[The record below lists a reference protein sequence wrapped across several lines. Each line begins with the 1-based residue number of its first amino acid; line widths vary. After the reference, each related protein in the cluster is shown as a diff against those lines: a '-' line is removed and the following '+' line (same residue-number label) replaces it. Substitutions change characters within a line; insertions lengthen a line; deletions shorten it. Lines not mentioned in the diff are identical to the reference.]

1 MSSYV
6 DIYNDYPLR
15 CAKLWEDF
23 NASAEA
29 KNLEVTFMLM
39 CAAGGFVTPYEH
51 LRIQKS
57 QAKNLRDHPAYHDF
71 DEVRFKR
78 SAKTMDDALSPAASS
93 SSLFQK
99 ISLENCF
106 YGQCDGI
113 ELIRDMAES
122 RNPNNYSIRTQKTRN
137 LVNILRNALA
147 HNNIYAFARSSSSE
161 ISELTFF
168 SRLKANWPKPYEQC
182 ERKVFDP
189 PTEPYAYEVLSMP
202 VQEFHV
208 FLNSWFDLLRGV
220 SPKGKNLKDIV
231 VKALETDDDPIA
243 AYG

>member
-51 LRIQKS
+51 LRMQKG
-57 QAKNLRDHPAYHDF
+57 QAKELRGHPAYHNF
-71 DEVRFKR
+71 DDVKFQR
-78 SAKTMDDALSPAASS
+78 SAKSMDDVLSPAASS
-93 SSLFQK
+93 STLFQD
-99 ISLENCF
+99 ICLENCF
-106 YGQCDGI
+106 YSRCEGI
-113 ELIRDMAES
+113 ELIRDLAES
-122 RNPNNYSIRTQKTRN
+122 RNPNNYSIQTQKTRN
-137 LVNILRNALA
+137 LVRVLRNALA
-147 HNNIYAFARSSSSE
+147 HNNIYAFAKGRASE

-168 SRLKANWPKPYEQC
+168 SEFFDRKQIKCEQC
-182 ERKVFDP
+182 ERKFD
-189 PTEPYAYEVLSMP
+189 EPKLKPYTYEVLSMP
-202 VQEFHV
+202 IQEFHA
-208 FLNSWFDLLRGV
+208 FLNSWFQLLRRA
-220 SPKGKNLKDIV
+220 SPKGNHLKELV
-231 VKALETDDDPIA
+231 AKALETDDDPLA